1 MFSNMM
7 KIDPFERQRRSMVKE
22 QLAARNI
29 TDPRTLDAMRH
40 VPREKFVAEKYR
52 VRAYDDCPLPI
63 GVDQTISQPYM
74 VALMTEA
81 LQLKG
86 AETVLEIGTGSGY
99 QTAILAE
106 LAEQVF
112 SIERLPILA
121 DQADTVLQKLGY
133 TNVKVLIGDGSM
145 GDPDH
150 APFDAILVTAGSPEI
165 PPSLKGQL
173 AEGGRLV
180 IPVGSRGYQELFR
193 MTRRGEIFSME
204 NLGGC
209 IFVPLIGAEGWH

>member
-7 KIDPFERQRRSMVKE
+7 KIDPFERKRRSMVKE
-22 QLAARNI
+22 QLMARNI
-29 TDPRTLDAMRH
+29 RDPRTLDAMRR

-63 GVDQTISQPYM
+63 GADQTISQPYM

-86 AETVLEIGTGSGY
+86 TETVLEIGTGSGY

-106 LAEQVF
+106 LAGQVF
-112 SIERLPILA
+112 SIERLPALA
-121 DQADTVLQKLGY
+121 DKAEAVLWKLGY
-133 TNVKVLIGDGSM
+133 TNIAVLVGDGSM

-150 APFDAILVTAGSPEI
+150 APFSAILVTAGSPEI
-165 PPSLKGQL
+165 PASLKEQL
-173 AEGGRLV
+173 VEGGRLV

-193 MTRRGEIFSME
+193 VTRRGETFPVE

-209 IFVPLIGAEGWH
+209 VFVPLIGVQGWS